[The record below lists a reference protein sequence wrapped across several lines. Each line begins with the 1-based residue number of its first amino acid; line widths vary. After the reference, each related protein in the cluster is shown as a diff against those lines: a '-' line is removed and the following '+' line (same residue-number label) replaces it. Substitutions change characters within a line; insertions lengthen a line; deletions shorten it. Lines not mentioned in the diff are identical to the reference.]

1 VILFLKISLQVILN
15 SKSVANWF
23 LQSHPPITEI
33 FRFCLIVYL
42 SNMFQ
47 PSTGSSSDTDEI
59 NYQNCFLRF
68 AQRIRKF
75 TSFPSK
81 VSYLFRTFEA
91 TLLVRA
97 LSKSDL
103 VRTATELSGR
113 TLTVFVAAF
122 SVRSVGRSFAIG
134 ATSES
139 EIG

>member
-1 VILFLKISLQVILN
+1 MIFFLKISLQVILN

-23 LQSHPPITEI
+23 LQSHPPITKI

-59 NYQNCFLRF
+59 NYQNCILRSPKEF
-68 AQRIRKF
+68 ENLLLSPQ
-75 TSFPSK
+75 
-81 VSYLFRTFEA
+81 SYLFRTFEA

>member
-1 VILFLKISLQVILN
+1 MIFFLKISLQVILN

-23 LQSHPPITEI
+23 LQSHPPITKI
-33 FRFCLIVYL
+33 LRFCLIVYL

-59 NYQNCFLRF
+59 NYQNCILRSPKEF
-68 AQRIRKF
+68 ENLLLSPQ
-75 TSFPSK
+75 
-81 VSYLFRTFEA
+81 SYLFRTFEA

-103 VRTATELSGR
+103 VRTTTELSGR

-122 SVRSVGRSFAIG
+122 SVGSVGRSFAIG